1 MLMVNKF
8 ATFFKFKNK
17 DSQMQQARIPH
28 EIVKYEVGS
37 RVPQNQ
43 GVLDLAQKVI
53 EENQQFIN
61 KINLRR

>member
-8 ATFFKFKNK
+8 ATFFKIKNK
-17 DSQMQQARIPH
+17 DSQMQQAGIPQ

-43 GVLDLAQKVI
+43 GVLDFAQKVI

-61 KINLRR
+61 KINIRR